1 MSTIDGMEGAVAIVT
16 GAGGGLGRAHALLL
30 GSLGVKVVVNDIG
43 AAPGGGEGDRSA
55 AQSVVDEIVAA
66 GGEAVV
72 STASVTS
79 HQETKALIEQAVDT
93 FGALN
98 ILVNNAGFLRDRM
111 IFTMSE
117 EEYDDVV
124 DVHLKGTFNLSRWA
138 TGYWRENKEAD
149 PTLAHRAIINTTS
162 GSGLHGSVGQTNYAA
177 AKLGVVGLMN
187 ALRLEGQKY
196 NVFVNSIA
204 PVAGTRMTEDLMP
217 PEIVKK
223 LDPDLVS
230 PMVAY
235 MCSEQCQHTGAIFTA
250 GAGYFSTIEYREGAG
265 VRLPGSPTVDDVA
278 ANIDR
283 ILDMTENVGVD
294 QRPGH
299 RLG

>member
-1 MSTIDGMEGAVAIVT
+1 MVA
-16 GAGGGLGRAHALLL
+16 
-30 GSLGVKVVVNDIG
+30 
-43 AAPGGGEGDRSA
+43 
-55 AQSVVDEIVAA
+55 EIKAA
-66 GGEAVV
+66 GGKAV
-72 STASVTS
+72 ANYDSVAERDNAANIVKT
-79 HQETKALIEQAVDT
+79 AVDA
-93 FGALN
+93 FGTVD
-98 ILVNNAGFLRDRM
+98 IVVNNAGILRDKSFHNM
-111 IFTMSE
+111 TL
-117 EEYDDVV
+117 DDFEFVLK
-124 DVHLKGTFNLSRWA
+124 VHLLGSAYVSHAAF
-138 TGYWRENKEAD
+138 
-149 PTLAHRAIINTTS
+149 PIMRAKSYGRIVMTS
-162 GSGLHGSVGQTNYAA
+162 SNSGIYGNFGQTNYAA

-283 ILDMTENVGVD
+283 IVDMSSMTRFRTSSEEVAAV
-294 QRPGH
+294 
-299 RLG
+299 LGA

>member
-1 MSTIDGMEGAVAIVT
+1 MSIRFENRVAIVP
-16 GAGGGLGRAHALLL
+16 GAGNGLGRSHALLL
-30 GSLGVKVVVNDIG
+30 ASRGASVVVND
-43 AAPGGGEGDRSA
+43 PGGARDGKGGDHA
-55 AQSVVDEIVAA
+55 AADKVVAEIKAA
-66 GGEAVV
+66 GGKAV
-72 STASVTS
+72 ANYDSVAERDNAANIVKT
-79 HQETKALIEQAVDT
+79 AVDA
-93 FGALN
+93 FGTVD
-98 ILVNNAGFLRDRM
+98 IVVNNAGIFLDKSFHNM
-111 IFTMSE
+111 TL
-117 EEYDDVV
+117 DDFEFVLK
-124 DVHLKGTFNLSRWA
+124 VHLLGSAYVSHAAF
-138 TGYWRENKEAD
+138 
-149 PTLAHRAIINTTS
+149 PIMRAKSYGRIVMTS
-162 GSGLHGSVGQTNYAA
+162 SNSGIYGNFGQTNYAA

-283 ILDMTENVGVD
+283 IVDMSSMTRFRTSSEEVAAV
-294 QRPGH
+294 
-299 RLG
+299 LGA

>member
-1 MSTIDGMEGAVAIVT
+1 MSIRFENRVAIVT
-16 GAGGGLGRAHALLL
+16 GAGNGLGRSHALLL
-30 GSLGVKVVVNDIG
+30 ASRGASVVVND
-43 AAPGGGEGDRSA
+43 PGGARDGKGGDHA
-55 AQSVVDEIVAA
+55 AADKVVAEIKAA
-66 GGEAVV
+66 GGKAV
-72 STASVTS
+72 ANYDSVAERDNAANIVKT
-79 HQETKALIEQAVDT
+79 AVDA
-93 FGALN
+93 FGTVD
-98 ILVNNAGFLRDRM
+98 IVVNNAGILRDKSFHNM
-111 IFTMSE
+111 TL
-117 EEYDDVV
+117 DDFEFVLK
-124 DVHLKGTFNLSRWA
+124 VHLLGSAYVSHAAF
-138 TGYWRENKEAD
+138 
-149 PTLAHRAIINTTS
+149 PIMRAKSYGRIVMTS
-162 GSGLHGSVGQTNYAA
+162 SNSGIYGNFGQTNYAA

-265 VRLPGSPTVDDVA
+265 VRLPGSPTDDDVA

-283 ILDMTENVGVD
+283 IVDMSSMTRFRTSSEEVAAV
-294 QRPGH
+294 
-299 RLG
+299 LGA

>member
-1 MSTIDGMEGAVAIVT
+1 MSIRFDNRVAIVT
-16 GAGGGLGRAHALLL
+16 GAGNGLGRSHALLL
-30 GSLGVKVVVNDIG
+30 ASRGASVVVND
-43 AAPGGGEGDRSA
+43 PGGARDGKGGDHA
-55 AQSVVDEIVAA
+55 AADKVVAEIRAA
-66 GGEAVV
+66 GGRAVANYDSV
-72 STASVTS
+72 AERESAANIVKTATDAFG
-79 HQETKALIEQAVDT
+79 TVD
-93 FGALN
+93 
-98 ILVNNAGFLRDRM
+98 IVVNNAGILRDKSFHNM
-111 IFTMSE
+111 TL
-117 EEYDDVV
+117 DDFEFVLK
-124 DVHLKGTFNLSRWA
+124 VHLLGSAYVSHAAF
-138 TGYWRENKEAD
+138 
-149 PTLAHRAIINTTS
+149 PIMRAKSFGRIVMTS
-162 GSGLHGSVGQTNYAA
+162 SNSGIYGNFGQTNYAA

-283 ILDMTENVGVD
+283 IADMSSMTRYRTSSEEVAAV
-294 QRPGH
+294 
-299 RLG
+299 LGA